1 MKKLLVVDDDPDICQ
16 LLKVVLE
23 AYHFTVDIAT
33 NGQEALEHVRAE
45 VPDGI
50 FLDLRM
56 PVMDGWAALDVLQRD
71 YPAVIVI
78 VITASR
84 TGDVVHHV
92 RARGAQACVLK
103 PFDPHELRATLRD
116 AFGWTPG
123 AAQGT
128 ASIYNRS
135 LSYEPAQA
143 QDINS

>member
-16 LLKVVLE
+16 LLKAVLE
-23 AYHFTVDIAT
+23 AYRFKFDIAT

-56 PVMDGWAALDVLQRD
+56 PVMDGWTALDVLRRE
-71 YPAVIVI
+71 YPAVTVI

-84 TGDVVHHV
+84 TGDVVRHV
-92 RARGAQACVLK
+92 RARGAQGCVLK
-103 PFDPHELRATLRD
+103 PFDPHELRATLRE

-123 AAQGT
+123 TTRG
-128 ASIYNRS
+128 
-135 LSYEPAQA
+135 
-143 QDINS
+143 

>member
-56 PVMDGWAALDVLQRD
+56 PVMDGWAALDVLQRE

-84 TGDVVHHV
+84 TGDVVRHV
-92 RARGAQACVLK
+92 RARGAQGCVLK

-123 AAQGT
+123 AA
-128 ASIYNRS
+128 
-135 LSYEPAQA
+135 PC
-143 QDINS
+143 